1 MKSDLRPENGENR
14 RYTEGLSSMEDER
27 YIESLLLLS
36 VFEAEERDEVVYERL
51 HCIFRS
57 DQVKSYQHKIN
68 SSSSQRY

>member
-1 MKSDLRPENGENR
+1 
-14 RYTEGLSSMEDER
+14 MEDER

-68 SSSSQRY
+68 SSSSLRC